1 MKNINKIQDGAAHWA
16 RRSGKVALV
25 GATAALLS
33 GCYLTKLTFDIQ
45 REGSYAAA
53 IPWWCQG
60 DGVTTTDLTEQECKD
75 FSWNL
80 DLVLNKLNN
89 NRPTV
94 ANLPGGAFQSPDTP
108 PNIGA
113 AWVRSPTL
121 PTTFEPTKPNVF
133 MYDGTNSDSRLV
145 GFGWVVDS
153 ASVPAGFAGDRD
165 QWSGPDASGNY
176 WLTVWAAQG
185 YQNHPDIF
193 ASSHPC
199 LNSAGAI
206 AHTATSACY
215 TSSHT
220 EPLEIL
226 VTNDDGVLAAGI
238 DALVEALYLEPNTV
252 VRVVA
257 PRFNQ
262 SGSSDQ
268 VSPVS
273 ELFVDTGVTATTSG
287 KPATAIASTNLS
299 PPRNGSGS
307 PADTVLWAIK
317 QMNLTP
323 DVVLS
328 GTNAGQ
334 NVGVFAAASGT
345 VGAART
351 ARKNGVPAIAT
362 STGGENNLLAGPFD
376 YPTSVTETMK
386 LFRDWRL
393 GKRPNSVTTV
403 ESINVPSCAVSGN
416 PLRGTLETVLTV
428 GGCVPQDSDVSSQSC
443 DPLNPVIVAGDT
455 DVNAFHNGYVSIAD
469 VTTTKYLACP

>member
-16 RRSGKVALV
+16 RRSCQLALV
-25 GATAALLS
+25 AAAAALLS
-33 GCYLTKLTFDIQ
+33 GCYTSKLGFDIQ

-60 DGVTTTDLTEQECKD
+60 NGVTTTDLTEQECSD

-94 ANLPGGAFQSPDTP
+94 ADLPPGAFQSPDTP
-108 PNIGA
+108 ANIGA
-113 AWVRSPTL
+113 AWVTSPTL
-121 PTTFEPTKPNVF
+121 PTTFNPTKPNVF

-193 ASSHPC
+193 ASTHPC
-199 LNSAGAI
+199 LNSTGAI
-206 AHTATSACY
+206 AHDATSACY

-220 EPLEIL
+220 EPLEVL
-226 VTNDDGVLAAGI
+226 VTNDDGVMAEGI
-238 DALVEALYLEPNTV
+238 DALVEALYLEPNV
-252 VRVVA
+252 VVNVVA
-257 PRFNQ
+257 PKFNQ
-262 SGSSDQ
+262 SGSGAQ

-273 ELFVDTGVTATTSG
+273 ELSAELTTTLSG

-307 PADTVLWAIK
+307 PADSVLWAIK
-317 QMNLTP
+317 QMYLTP
-323 DVVLS
+323 DVALS
-328 GTNAGQ
+328 GTNEGQ
-334 NVGVFAAASGT
+334 NVGGFSGASGT
-345 VGAART
+345 VGAARA
-351 ARKNGVPAIAT
+351 ARNNGVPAIAT
-362 STGGENNLLAGPFD
+362 STGSEVGISAGPWD
-376 YPTSVTETMK
+376 YETGVEETIK

-393 GKRPNSVTTV
+393 GLRSNTVTTV
-403 ESINVPSCAVSGN
+403 ESINIPSCPTGFSV
-416 PLRGTLETVLTV
+416 RGVLETVLTV
-428 GGCVPQDSDVSSQSC
+428 GGCIPSTIYPPPRTC
-443 DPLNPVIVAGDT
+443 DPGAPVVADGAT
-455 DVNAFHNGYVSIAD
+455 DVQAFHYGYVNITD
-469 VTTTKYLACP
+469 LGTTAPPSCP